1 LDHPIGV
8 EGVNSWSMEPFLG
21 VWLAEEL
28 SGFGVD
34 SSLVHVEE
42 WDIDP

>member
-1 LDHPIGV
+1 
-8 EGVNSWSMEPFLG
+8 MELFLG
-21 VWLAEEL
+21 EWLAEEL
-28 SGFGVD
+28 GGFGVD